1 MAADLLIK
9 LTLTPAI
16 MWGVSRASRR
26 WGGALGGLLAGL
38 PLTSGPISIYLAVE
52 QGAGFAARAAVTATA
67 GVAATIVFYIVYAA
81 TGRRLAAASTFAAA
95 FGAFLLAVLLFE
107 RLHLPLW
114 TATAA
119 CAALLALSAIVC
131 GPVEEKGASIAPARW
146 DLPARMLVSTAVV
159 LLVTGSA
166 RLIGPDLSGLLS
178 PIPAVTWPL
187 LVFGRHQGGVA
198 EALAIVRGSLQGIA
212 SVLVFYIIVALA
224 LPRHDGVL
232 AYGAALAGSVLVVAA
247 WLVAGWIA
255 LPRSPRPTRL
265 P

>member
-38 PLTSGPISIYLAVE
+38 PLTSGPISIYLVAE
-52 QGAGFAARAAVTATA
+52 QGAGFAARAAVTAIA

-81 TGRRLAAASTFAAA
+81 VGRRLAAASTFAAA
-95 FGAFLLAVLLFE
+95 FGAFLLAVLLFQ

-114 TATAA
+114 TATAV
-119 CAALLALSAIVC
+119 CATLLGLSTFVC
-131 GPVEEKGASIAPARW
+131 GRIEAKRAFVVPARW

-159 LLVTGSA
+159 LLVTGTA

-212 SVLVFYIIVALA
+212 SVLVFYIVVALA
-224 LPRHDGVL
+224 LPRHGGVL
-232 AYGAALAGSVLVVAA
+232 AYGAALAGSVIVVAA
-247 WLVAGWIA
+247 WIVVAWIVP
-255 LPRSPRPTRL
+255 PRSPRPARL